1 MKTINFFAYTVFVL
15 FLGVAIS
22 SCKGDDG
29 ADGADGIAG
38 ADGLDGAAGQD
49 GNANVQTLT
58 YDISAEIGSE
68 IQTPVPEFTQ
78 SVLDNDVILW
88 YLKADIIYYA
98 IPGAV
103 DGGNYLARCFAIE
116 GASYV
121 RFVNWDGT
129 NHTIPVGYYDN
140 LKIIIIES
148 TGGKSVGSDNSQQE
162 ILTELKNA
170 GVDINDYHDVCDYYG
185 INPE

>member
-1 MKTINFFAYTVFVL
+1 MKTMKFLTYATFVL
-15 FLGVAIS
+15 FLGFAIS
-22 SCKGDDG
+22 SCTGDDG
-29 ADGADGIAG
+29 ADGQDGIEGAAG
-38 ADGLDGAAGQD
+38 ADGQDGQD

-116 GASYV
+116 NASYV

-129 NHTIPVGYYDN
+129 NHTIPVGYYDT
-140 LKIIIIES
+140 LKIIIIKS
-148 TGGKSVGSDNSQQE
+148 TSGRSMGSDNSQQE

-170 GVDINDYHDVCDYYG
+170 GIDINDYYDVCDYYG
-185 INPE
+185 INP